1 MKTGLITK
9 SAEKLERRVENL
21 AKEIE
26 KNRLNIYKKT
36 ECMCVSK
43 SDRQRCEFWIGNIKI
58 KHV

>member
-9 SAEKLERRVENL
+9 SAEKLQTRVENL

-36 ECMCVSK
+36 ECMWVSK

-58 KHV
+58 KHA